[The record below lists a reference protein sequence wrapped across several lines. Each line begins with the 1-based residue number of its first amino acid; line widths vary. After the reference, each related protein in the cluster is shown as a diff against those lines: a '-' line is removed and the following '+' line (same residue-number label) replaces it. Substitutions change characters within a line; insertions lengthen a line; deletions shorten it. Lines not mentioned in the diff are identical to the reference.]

1 MIAVH
6 IALWRSLF
14 ASAVLAA
21 GVSPVGAPAPPR
33 ETTCDPT
40 WCRLVRPTAAEFDG
54 IVAEADRLLA
64 RYADDQTPLGRQ
76 CHALGATMKE
86 RAGDVRM
93 IEYMWRAV
101 DPYGNLAPVTGDA
114 HRTETIAGTGVVHI
128 ARGFDALN
136 PDRGLPAI
144 LQTARHEFA
153 HLNGVG
159 QDDRWGVD
167 TAAHVATACGDRPEE
182 SAPPA
187 VTHVQPAGRA
197 PR

>member
-1 MIAVH
+1 MLAVAVS
-6 IALWRSLF
+6 IWRSLV

-21 GVSPVGAPAPPR
+21 GVPPVGAPPPVR
-33 ETTCDPT
+33 EAACDPA
-40 WCRLVRPTAAEFDG
+40 WCRLVRPTAAEFEA

-64 RYADDQTPLGRQ
+64 RYAADQTPLGRQ
-76 CHALGATMKE
+76 CYALGAIMKE

-101 DPYGNLAPVTGDA
+101 DPYGKLAPVTGDA
-114 HRTETIAGTGVVHI
+114 HVTEVIAGTGLVHI

-136 PDRGLPAI
+136 PDRGIGAI

-159 QDDRWGVD
+159 RDERWGVD
-167 TAAHVATACGDRPEE
+167 TAAQVATACG
-182 SAPPA
+182 PP
-187 VTHVQPAGRA
+187 
-197 PR
+197 

>member
-1 MIAVH
+1 MIAGPVS
-6 IALWRSLF
+6 IWRSLV

-21 GVSPVGAPAPPR
+21 GVPPAGAPPTPR
-33 ETTCDPT
+33 EAACDPA
-40 WCRLVRPTAAEFDG
+40 WCRLVRPTAAELDA

-64 RYADDQTPLGRQ
+64 RYADDRTPLGRQ
-76 CHALGATMKE
+76 CHALGVTMKA

-93 IEYMWRAV
+93 LEYMWRAV
-101 DPYGNLAPVTGDA
+101 DPYGKLAPVTGDA
-114 HRTETIAGTGVVHI
+114 HAAEAVAGAGLVHI

-159 QDDRWGVD
+159 RDDSWGVD
-167 TAAHVATACGDRPEE
+167 TAAQIATACG
-182 SAPPA
+182 PPGG
-187 VTHVQPAGRA
+187 P
-197 PR
+197 P